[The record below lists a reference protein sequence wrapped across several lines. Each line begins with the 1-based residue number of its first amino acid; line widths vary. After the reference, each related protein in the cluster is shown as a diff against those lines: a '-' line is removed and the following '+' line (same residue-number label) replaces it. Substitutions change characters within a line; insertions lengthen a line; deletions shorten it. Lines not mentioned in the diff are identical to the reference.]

1 MTQPD
6 REFSYDSVADGYAA
20 AIDDAPYNAL
30 YERPAMLGLL
40 PPVEGRRILEAG
52 CGAGWYT
59 EQLLARGARVTAVDA
74 SGALVEHTRRRVA
87 ALGGDARGRADVR
100 VADLRQPLD
109 FAANG
114 SFDGIV
120 SALVMH
126 YLRDWSTALAEFR
139 RVLTPGGWLL
149 FSTHHPAADAAD
161 LGEGE
166 SYFDVVQMEDFWKDI
181 GTVRFYRRPL
191 MAIGEALAGAGFGI
205 ERIVEPRPT
214 EAFRAARPEKY
225 AGLLRRPEFILV
237 LARPW

>member
-1 MTQPD
+1 MSQPD

-20 AIDDAPYNAL
+20 AIDQAPYNAL

-40 PPVEGRRILEAG
+40 PPLEGRRILEAG

-74 SGALVEHTRRRVA
+74 SAALVEHTRRRVA
-87 ALGGDARGRADVR
+87 ALPSGAGERADVR
-100 VADLRQPLD
+100 VADLREPLD
-109 FAANG
+109 FAASG
-114 SFDGIV
+114 GFDGVV

-139 RVLTPGGWLL
+139 RVLAPGGWLL

-161 LGEGE
+161 LAEGD
-166 SYFDVVQMEDFWKDI
+166 SYFDVVQMEDVWKDI

-191 MAIGEALAGAGFGI
+191 MAIADALAGAGFAI
-205 ERIVEPRPT
+205 DRIVEPRPT
-214 EAFRAARPEKY
+214 EAFRAARPDAYER
-225 AGLLRRPEFILV
+225 LLRRPEFILF
-237 LARPW
+237 LARPR